1 MTIQRTPISR
11 RRFLG
16 RATALAGGISM
27 GLAGLQL
34 SVAQAAERTTLA
46 AAPLLQPTLS
56 VTASMAERV
65 LVLDP
70 ANHYSISATTVL
82 RHIFDPLVDVT
93 SDSKFLPVLAES
105 WENVDDLTWRFTLR
119 QGVTFHDGTPFDSN
133 SVVYTLRRAA
143 TDKTLL
149 KNSSFGDITR
159 VEADGPY

>member
-34 SVAQAAERTTLA
+34 SVAQAAGRTTLA
-46 AAPLLQPTLS
+46 AAPVLQPTSS

-93 SDSKFLPVLAES
+93 SDSKFLPVLAE
-105 WENVDDLTWRFTLR
+105 
-119 QGVTFHDGTPFDSN
+119 
-133 SVVYTLRRAA
+133 
-143 TDKTLL
+143 
-149 KNSSFGDITR
+149 
-159 VEADGPY
+159 